1 MKPYFLAIL
10 SCFCFIQIY
19 SQDEVK
25 FELYKQHYLKG
36 DAFYF
41 GNNILSKNNKTPYG
55 SFGVI
60 NDAISM
66 KYIDIDSDTSTFSS
80 SKATYNLKDEKAR
93 IVSATLYWTA
103 VYPYSRGGRGVKN
116 NTYYYKETEE
126 RTGDYTQIKFK
137 TPESKK
143 YLDVKGNILFDGINN
158 KNYKDNAPYVCYADV
173 TDLMPKQSN
182 GNGEYSVAN
191 IRATEGFVSGGST
204 AGWFLFIVYESDLQE
219 SRYITAYNGFSSLSD
234 NSVDI
239 DFKNFKTKSNGTVN
253 ATVFVATLE
262 GDSKLSRDQCGLFNP
277 ETNNVQYFQNKL
289 RAQSNFF
296 NGKLTIDD
304 KYFTKRTP
312 NGANTLGFD
321 VAKLRIPKNLIKN
334 NQENTTLR
342 LGSRADRFY
351 FYFTAFKTEIN
362 EDFHKLK
369 IEESLEIVD
378 EEKDI
383 TNSQIEIQESGNIKP
398 ELNEEKVQKI
408 LKSRKLNIPNLKS
421 GYYIITNV
429 FSIKTNA
436 DKWKEFLISKGHNAE
451 IFQNPKNN
459 WYYVHIYNDI
469 DVFKVYK
476 SYQKLVKLEYFEEIW
491 VFKIN

>member
-10 SCFCFIQIY
+10 SCFCIIQIY

-25 FELYKQHYLKG
+25 FQLYKQHYLKG
-36 DAFYF
+36 DAFYI
-41 GNNILSKNNKTPYG
+41 GNNILSKNDKTPYG
-55 SFGVI
+55 SFSQI
-60 NDAISM
+60 NDIISM
-66 KYIDIDSDTSTFSS
+66 KYIDVDGVGSTFSS
-80 SKATYNLKDEKAR
+80 SKASYSLKDENAR

-103 VYPYSRGGRGVKN
+103 VYPYSRGGRGVKK
-116 NTYYYKETEE
+116 NTYYYKKVED
-126 RTGDYTQIKFK
+126 RKDDYTQIKFK
-137 TPESKK
+137 IPESKK
-143 YLDVKGNILFDGINN
+143 YLDVQGNIIFDGINN

-277 ETNNVQYFQNKL
+277 ETNEVQYFKNKL

-321 VAKLRIPKNLIKN
+321 VAKLRVPKNLIKN
-334 NQENTTLR
+334 NQENATLR

-351 FYFTAFKTEIN
+351 FYFTAFKTEIS
-362 EDFHKLK
+362 EDFYKK
-369 IEESLEIVD
+369 KTEINLEIANLEMKD
-378 EEKDI
+378 EVI
-383 TNSQIEIQESGNIKP
+383 
-398 ELNEEKVQKI
+398 QKI
-408 LKSRKLNIPNLKS
+408 LKSEKLNIPELKS
-421 GYYIITNV
+421 AYFVITNV
-429 FSIKTNA
+429 FSNKLNA
-436 DKWKEFLISKGHNAE
+436 EKWKEFLISKGHNAE

-476 SYQKLVKLEYFEEIW
+476 SYQKLVKLDYFEEIW

>member
-1 MKPYFLAIL
+1 MKVFFSVLIT
-10 SCFCFIQIY
+10 CFCLNQIY
-19 SQDEVK
+19 CQDEVK
-25 FELYKQHYLKG
+25 FQIYKQHYLKG
-36 DAFYF
+36 DAFYI

-55 SFGVI
+55 SFAQI
-60 NDAISM
+60 NDIISM
-66 KYIDIDSDTSTFSS
+66 QYIDVDGVGSTFSS
-80 SKATYNLKDEKAR
+80 SKASYNLKDEKAR

-103 VYPYSRGGRGVKN
+103 VYPYSKGGRGVKK
-116 NTYYYKETEE
+116 NTYYYKKIEDRKDDFTK
-126 RTGDYTQIKFK
+126 IKLK
-137 TPESKK
+137 TPESKAYK
-143 YLDVKGNILFDGINN
+143 DVNGNILFDGLNN
-158 KNYKDNAPYVCYADV
+158 KNYKDNTPYVCFADV
-173 TDLMPKQSN
+173 TELMPKQSN

-204 AGWFLFIVYESDLQE
+204 AGWFLFIIYESDLQE
-219 SRYITAYNGFSSLSD
+219 SRYITTYNGFSSLSD

-239 DFKNFKTKSNGTVN
+239 DFKNFKTKSNGEVN

-262 GDSKLSRDQCGLFNP
+262 GDSKLSRDQCGLFDP
-277 ETNNVQYFQNKL
+277 KTNKVQYFQNKL

-321 VAKLRIPKNLIKN
+321 IAKLRIPNNLITN
-334 NQENTTLR
+334 NQENATLR
-342 LGSRADRFY
+342 LASRADRFY

-362 EDFHKLK
+362 EDFHKKK
-369 IEESLEIVD
+369 IEEELEIVD
-378 EEKDI
+378 VK
-383 TNSQIEIQESGNIKP
+383 
-398 ELNEEKVQKI
+398 NEEQDSEASPEESKNNKLEMNDENIQKI
-408 LKSRKLNIPNLKS
+408 LKSRKLNIPGLKN
-421 GYYIITNV
+421 GYYVITNV

-476 SYQKLVKLEYFEEIW
+476 SQQKLVKLDYFKEIW